1 MRYVSLIYITVEI
14 FWFQLQPTDS
24 SSIKIALNGSIDLK
38 VTPPEEAGNQTIAS
52 NTGLVVVP
60 PQMASMPHSHHGS
73 PSSPVSAAG
82 QSASNEQLQGTI
94 V

>member
-1 MRYVSLIYITVEI
+1 MSVSL
-14 FWFQLQPTDS
+14 FQLQPSDS

-38 VTPPEEAGNQTIAS
+38 VTPPEEVGSPSISS

-60 PQMASMPHSHHGS
+60 PQQISQMSSVSHGHHPS
-73 PSSPVSAAG
+73 PPSPVSASG
-82 QSASNEQLQGTI
+82 ISSSSEQLQGTI